1 MRQGADVMPADQLE
15 KTVES
20 HLGVG
25 WKDSLV
31 HFDPEPLAAASIG
44 QVHLAKVKDPD
55 DSANVLDVCMKIQ
68 YPGVAKSIHSDIDN
82 LMRLVSLTDILPK
95 GLYVEHAVAVAKE
108 ELTLE
113 CDYEYERDSQIHMAN
128 LLRGSFIFIFRMGD
142 WFDGVFFLTLTD
154 DPHWHVPRVI
164 PALCA
169 KGVITTEYAPGVAI
183 DNTADLPQ
191 DERDY
196 IGTQLL
202 RVTLR
207 ELFEFRFMQAS
218 FFFILVW
225 ATKLTHVL
233 FTTQTDPNFAN
244 FLYDSPTR
252 RLTLIDFGA
261 AKEFP
266 KQFVDDYMR
275 MVVACAERDRETL
288 IEASIAL
295 GFLTGDE
302 SPVLMVS
309 IFLFAY
315 TYGR

>member
-1 MRQGADVMPADQLE
+1 
-15 KTVES
+15 
-20 HLGVG
+20 LGIG

-44 QVHLAKVKDPD
+44 QVHLAKVTDPD
-55 DSANVLDVCMKIQ
+55 DPANVLDVCMKIQ

-128 LLRGSFIFIFRMGD
+128 LLRGSFIFIFILCVGD
-142 WFDGVFFLTLTD
+142 WFDGVFSFTLTD

-225 ATKLTHVL
+225 ATKLTRVL

>member
-1 MRQGADVMPADQLE
+1 M
-15 KTVES
+15 
-20 HLGVG
+20 
-25 WKDSLV
+25 
-31 HFDPEPLAAASIG
+31 
-44 QVHLAKVKDPD
+44 
-55 DSANVLDVCMKIQ
+55 
-68 YPGVAKSIHSDIDN
+68 
-82 LMRLVSLTDILPK
+82 
-95 GLYVEHAVAVAKE
+95 
-108 ELTLE
+108 
-113 CDYEYERDSQIHMAN
+113 
-128 LLRGSFIFIFRMGD
+128 
-142 WFDGVFFLTLTD
+142 
-154 DPHWHVPRVI
+154 
-164 PALCA
+164 CA

-218 FFFILVW
+218 FFFILVLVW
-225 ATKLTHVL
+225 ATRMTRVL

-266 KQFVDDYMR
+266 KKFVDDYMR

-288 IEASIAL
+288 IDASVAL

-309 IFLFAY
+309 LFLIIVWAVRLTSCFVYRMRTRKPGSRWAARSPR
-315 TYGR
+315 TACTTSAPNGT

>member
-1 MRQGADVMPADQLE
+1 M
-15 KTVES
+15 
-20 HLGVG
+20 
-25 WKDSLV
+25 
-31 HFDPEPLAAASIG
+31 
-44 QVHLAKVKDPD
+44 
-55 DSANVLDVCMKIQ
+55 
-68 YPGVAKSIHSDIDN
+68 
-82 LMRLVSLTDILPK
+82 
-95 GLYVEHAVAVAKE
+95 
-108 ELTLE
+108 
-113 CDYEYERDSQIHMAN
+113 
-128 LLRGSFIFIFRMGD
+128 
-142 WFDGVFFLTLTD
+142 
-154 DPHWHVPRVI
+154 
-164 PALCA
+164 CA
-169 KGVITTEYAPGVAI
+169 KGVITTEYARGVAI

-218 FFFILVW
+218 FFFILVLVW
-225 ATKLTHVL
+225 ATRMTRVL

-266 KQFVDDYMR
+266 KKFVDDYMR

-288 IEASIAL
+288 IEASVAL

-302 SPVLMVS
+302 SPVLMVGLY
-309 IFLFAY
+309 LFCVHV
-315 TYGR
+315 